1 MEGYLAFIGS
11 KTEEVF
17 RSYSVDKSI
26 FSCKALDST
35 CGVMESREA
44 FGYVKKAMME
54 SAKTNILVVDSSKFD
69 QTAFM
74 VSGDLRNVDIV
85 VTDVRPSDSWVK
97 LFEEKGTELLYP
109 GLEVPEE
116 GE

>member
-35 CGVMESREA
+35 WGVMESREA

-85 VTDVRPSDSWVK
+85 VTDVRPSDSWIK
-97 LFEEKGTELLYP
+97 HFEEKGTELLYP